1 MSAVVGLPCMQA
13 NVSVLYVG
21 LISKLA
27 GGCLVGPGIEVFRSR
42 N

>member
-21 LISKLA
+21 SISKLA
-27 GGCLVGPGIEVFRSR
+27 GSYLVWPGH
-42 N
+42 